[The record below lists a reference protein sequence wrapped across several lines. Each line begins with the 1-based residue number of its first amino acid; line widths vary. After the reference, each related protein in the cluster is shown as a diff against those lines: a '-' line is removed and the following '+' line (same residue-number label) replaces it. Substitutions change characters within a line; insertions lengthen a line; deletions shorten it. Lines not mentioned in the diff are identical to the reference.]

1 AHDGRCDHLNSHSRW
16 ADVKQDRGVLVRPP
30 FCEGAIAW
38 SRDTGEGNRLPH
50 RRPMACMVSGRRSKI
65 AFEFTVNRRR
75 RWHGSRRKP
84 EVIVLSFATEK
95 GNGTRIAFG
104 CNPIDC
110 RQPRGSA
117 SLL

>member
-1 AHDGRCDHLNSHSRW
+1 
-16 ADVKQDRGVLVRPP
+16 VRPP